1 MTEHELD
8 LTDAQRAHV
17 LGEALTWMR
26 EFRGQIVVI
35 KYGGHAMTD
44 PDAQEAFAS
53 DVQFLQHVGM
63 YPVVVHGGGP
73 QVTAMLTKLGIET
86 PFHDG
91 VRVTTPEAMEIVRM
105 VLTGQV
111 QRRLVSRLNAR
122 DNLAVGIS
130 GEDGALFK
138 AHRRRGVD
146 AAGNEVD
153 FGLVG
158 DICGVDPGAV
168 IELLESGRIPVI
180 SSIAIDEENPRQVL
194 NINADAAASAM
205 AIALKASKLLMLTD
219 VEGVYSN
226 YPDPDSLIRQT
237 TASELRA
244 LGESISAG
252 MIPKVQACLDAIEG
266 GVGAVHVVDGRLSH
280 SVLIEV
286 MTDNGTGTMVVPDP
300 AGASAGTSS
309 EAVDDEGANA

>member
-1 MTEHELD
+1 MTEHDGLE

-26 EFRGQIVVI
+26 EFRGEIIVI

-44 PDAQEAFAS
+44 PEAQQAFAA

-63 YPVVVHGGGP
+63 FPVVVHGGGP
-73 QVTAMLTKLGIET
+73 QVSAMLSRLGIET
-86 PFHDG
+86 PFRDG

-111 QRRLVSRLNAR
+111 QRRLVSRLNSR

-138 AHRRRGVD
+138 ARRRRGVD
-146 AAGNEVD
+146 SSGAEVD

-158 DICGVDPGAV
+158 DITGVDPGAV
-168 IELLESGRIPVI
+168 LDLLESGRIPVI
-180 SSIAIDEENPRQVL
+180 SSIAIDEEEPSRVL

-205 AIALKASKLLMLTD
+205 AVALKASKLLMLTD

-226 YPDPDSLIRQT
+226 YPDPSSLIRQT
-237 TASELRA
+237 TASQLRA
-244 LGESISAG
+244 LGEAISAG
-252 MIPKVQACLDAIEG
+252 MIPKVRACLEAIEG
-266 GVGAVHVVDGRLSH
+266 GVGAVHVVDGRASH

-286 MTDNGTGTMVVPDP
+286 MTDQGTGTMVVPDP
-300 AGASAGTSS
+300 TSGEES
-309 EAVDDEGANA
+309 E

>member
-1 MTEHELD
+1 MTEHDGPD

-26 EFRGQIVVI
+26 EFRGQIIVI

-53 DVQFLQHVGM
+53 DVQFLQHVGLF
-63 YPVVVHGGGP
+63 PVVVHGGGP
-73 QVTAMLTKLGIET
+73 QVSAMLSRLGIET
-86 PFHDG
+86 PFREG

-111 QRRLVSRLNAR
+111 QRRLVSRLNSR

-138 AHRRRGVD
+138 AKRRRGVD
-146 AAGNEVD
+146 AAGDEVD

-158 DICGVDPGAV
+158 DISGVDPGAV
-168 IELLESGRIPVI
+168 LELLEAGRIPVV
-180 SSIAIDEENPRQVL
+180 SSIAIDEDEPSCVL

-205 AIALKASKLLMLTD
+205 AVALKASKLLMLTD
-219 VEGVYSN
+219 VEGVYAD
-226 YPDPDSLIRQT
+226 YPDPDSLIRLT
-237 TASELRA
+237 TASRLRA
-244 LGESISAG
+244 LGEAVSSG
-252 MIPKVQACLDAIEG
+252 MIPKVRACLEAIEG
-266 GVGAVHVVDGRLSH
+266 GVGAVHVVDGRAPH

-286 MTDNGTGTMVVPDP
+286 MTDEGTGTMVVPDEKE
-300 AGASAGTSS
+300 
-309 EAVDDEGANA
+309 EAE

>member
-1 MTEHELD
+1 MTEHDGPE

-26 EFRGQIVVI
+26 EFRGRIIVI

-44 PDAQEAFAS
+44 PDAQEAFAA

-63 YPVVVHGGGP
+63 FPVVVHGGGP
-73 QVTAMLTKLGIET
+73 QVSAMLSRLGIET
-86 PFHDG
+86 PFREG

-111 QRRLVSRLNAR
+111 QRRLVSRLNSR

-138 AHRRRGVD
+138 AKRRRGVD
-146 AAGNEVD
+146 AAGGEVD

-158 DICGVDPGAV
+158 DISGVDPGAV
-168 IELLESGRIPVI
+168 LDLLESGRIPVV
-180 SSIAIDEENPRQVL
+180 SSIAIDEEEPSRVL

-205 AIALKASKLLMLTD
+205 AVALKASKLLMLTD

-226 YPDPDSLIRQT
+226 YPDPSSLIRLT
-237 TASELRA
+237 TASQLRV
-244 LGESISAG
+244 LGDAISSG
-252 MIPKVQACLDAIEG
+252 MIPKVNACLEAIEG
-266 GVGAVHVVDGRLSH
+266 GVGAVHVVDGRAPH

-286 MTDNGTGTMVVPDP
+286 MTDQGTGTMVVPD
-300 AGASAGTSS
+300 AKE
-309 EAVDDEGANA
+309 EAE